1 MVVTLLHVVAVL
13 LVGLCFF
20 VYWFA
25 RRGTSAQRQTRQTRR
40 ADQPGQPR
48 RLSPLALEGAATGL
62 GVVAIAVSVAL
73 KIW

>member
-13 LVGLCFF
+13 LIGLCFF

-25 RRGTSAQRQTRQTRR
+25 RRGTSAQRQTRRP
-40 ADQPGQPR
+40 DQPR